1 MKTTAQQ
8 TKTLNQI
15 LNKPDI
21 LTRFKLLQLWM
32 LDVFAQSLNSPNT
45 QTIDMK
51 AIIETLMAENINE
64 ASDVE
69 TIYAALNNV
78 KKNIQDINNKLKQTC
93 EQIEHQRF
101 ISNILQQILED
112 EGIETN
118 DDYAKHVEELEK
130 LIKINEQRIDRLQ
143 NMSQAQIQV
152 LITPTTAD
160 NH

>member
-15 LNKPDI
+15 LNKDDI
-21 LTRFKLLQLWM
+21 LTRFRLLQLWM
-32 LDVFAQSLNSPNT
+32 LDIFSQSLNSPNS
-45 QTIDMK
+45 QSIDMK
-51 AIIETLMAENINE
+51 AIIDTLMAENINE

-93 EQIEHQRF
+93 DQIKHQRF
-101 ISNILQQILED
+101 ISSILQQILKE

-118 DDYAKHVEELEK
+118 DGYDKHVEELEK
-130 LIKINEQRIDRLQ
+130 MIKTNEERIQHLQ
-143 NMSQAQIQV
+143 DMSQAQIQA
-152 LITPTTAD
+152 LITPSRCEA
-160 NH
+160 

>member
-15 LNKPDI
+15 LNKDDI
-21 LTRFKLLQLWM
+21 LTRFRLLQLWM
-32 LDVFAQSLNSPNT
+32 LDIFSQSLNSPNS

-51 AIIETLMAENINE
+51 AIIDTLMAENINE

-93 EQIEHQRF
+93 DQIKHQRF
-101 ISNILQQILED
+101 ISNILQQILKE
-112 EGIETN
+112 EGIEAN
-118 DDYAKHVEELEK
+118 DGYAKHVEELEK
-130 LIKINEQRIDRLQ
+130 LIKTNEERIQHLQ
-143 NMSQAQIQV
+143 DMSQAQIQA
-152 LITPTTAD
+152 LIAPSSGEA
-160 NH
+160 

>member
-15 LNKPDI
+15 LNKDDV
-21 LTRFKLLQLWM
+21 LTRFRLLQLWM
-32 LDVFAQSLNSPNT
+32 LDVFSQSLNFPNS
-45 QTIDMK
+45 QTVDMK
-51 AIIETLMAENINE
+51 AIIDTLMAENINE

-93 EQIEHQRF
+93 DQIRHQRF
-101 ISNILQQILED
+101 ISNILQKILKE

-118 DDYAKHVEELEK
+118 DGYDKYVEELEK
-130 LIKINEQRIDRLQ
+130 LIKINDERIQHLQ
-143 NMSQAQIQV
+143 DMSQAQIQA
-152 LITPTTAD
+152 LINPS
-160 NH
+160 

>member
-15 LNKPDI
+15 LNKDDI
-21 LTRFKLLQLWM
+21 LTRFRLLQLWM
-32 LDVFAQSLNSPNT
+32 LDIFSQSLNSPNS
-45 QTIDMK
+45 QTVDMK
-51 AIIETLMAENINE
+51 AIIDTLMAENINE

-93 EQIEHQRF
+93 DQIKHQRF
-101 ISNILQQILED
+101 ISNILQQILKE

-118 DDYAKHVEELEK
+118 DGYAKHVEELEK
-130 LIKINEQRIDRLQ
+130 LIKTNEERIQHLQ
-143 NMSQAQIQV
+143 DMSQAQIQA
-152 LITPTTAD
+152 LITPSSGEA
-160 NH
+160 

>member
-15 LNKPDI
+15 LNKDDI
-21 LTRFKLLQLWM
+21 LTRFRLLQLWM
-32 LDVFAQSLNSPNT
+32 LDVFSQSLNSPNS
-45 QTIDMK
+45 QTVDMK
-51 AIIETLMAENINE
+51 AIIDTLMAENINE

-93 EQIEHQRF
+93 DQIKHQRF
-101 ISNILQQILED
+101 ISNILQQILKE

-118 DDYAKHVEELEK
+118 DGYAKHVEELEK
-130 LIKINEQRIDRLQ
+130 LIKTNEERIQHLQ
-143 NMSQAQIQV
+143 DMSQAQIQA
-152 LITPTTAD
+152 LITPSSGEA
-160 NH
+160 